1 MQFHWMPF
9 LCMDFIHSQTTLF
22 DIGRTEPLE
31 LSYLLGIAVGSLAA
45 LLILLCWC
53 IYAIR
58 AKKCCFKSEYFF
70 FYFIALKKL
79 FPRAFKETVLDE
91 EEKLLNSI
99 N

>member
-1 MQFHWMPF
+1 MQFHWMPT

-22 DIGRTEPLE
+22 DGGRTEPLE

-58 AKKCCFKSEYFF
+58 AKKCCFKSEYPVSFIH
-70 FYFIALKKL
+70 FIAIKTISTC
-79 FPRAFKETVLDE
+79 FYA
-91 EEKLLNSI
+91 I
-99 N
+99 